1 MKSLLRFFRDRIFP
15 KPIHRAILEEADR
28 ERDDLFGIM
37 KEIELTAEGFGRF
50 LASSNNKN
58 ASTLLPCVDTTN
70 VWIRAIGKDFS
81 RLPKNNLWNASR
93 NMKQLREIRGPLLS
107 IGKDLGR
114 MLGTI
119 DAAFVS
125 EIGIRNYIDI
135 KAYTLMQSTI
145 LDPRISKRTPER
157 LMECLILNLDDE
169 DGRRKSP
176 EQILYEV
183 NTIFMDAVSDI
194 SLSEFY
200 RKRLKELRKTVPKR
214 HEEALR
220 LAGRHGGTMTFS
232 YLNSSLNEIRKAS
245 DEESPADAFERYQ
258 RARTWLACA
267 FREMAILETTNPTFM

>member
-1 MKSLLRFFRDRIFP
+1 MKSLLRFFRNRIFP

-37 KEIELTAEGFGRF
+37 KEIGMTAEGFGRF
-50 LASSNNKN
+50 LASSDKKDMN
-58 ASTLLPCVDTTN
+58 TLLPCVDTTN
-70 VWIRAIGKDFS
+70 VWIRAIEKDFS
-81 RLPKNNLWNASR
+81 RLPKNNLRNASR
-93 NMKQLREIRGPLLS
+93 NMRQLREIRGPLLS
-107 IGKDLGR
+107 IGKDIGR
-114 MLGTI
+114 MLATT
-119 DAAFVS
+119 DAAFIS

-135 KAYTLMQSTI
+135 KAYALMQSTI
-145 LDPRISKRTPER
+145 LDPRISRRTPER
-157 LMECLILNLDDE
+157 LMECLLFDLDNE
-169 DGRRKSP
+169 AGCGKSP

-214 HEEALR
+214 HEKALR
-220 LAGRHGGTMTFS
+220 LAGRHGGVTAFS
-232 YLNSSLNEIRKAS
+232 YLNFSLNEIRKAS

-267 FREMAILETTNPTFM
+267 FREMAKETGS